1 MGPDHLFT
9 LLSAALA
16 SFMVFY
22 TGPNPDPIPWYNT
35 LAHLQLEAGFRFF
48 PPVSFTPSL
57 PPSTR
62 FIPTGPICLTTDYRP
77 LLERTPPPPPPPS
90 VSPSLRD
97 LVSRIVSLTPEDI
110 LRELEGS
117 WVWSASRFHQ
127 GIEMLHKA
135 SMVLNDIRIANPTE
149 FDIGVVCFF
158 LVCWMITIKVIA
170 SMAFKAVNTFKEPPE
185 VCIRYRIHFYLEC

>member
-57 PPSTR
+57 PPSIPL
-62 FIPTGPICLTTDYRP
+62 IPTGPICLTTDYRP
-77 LLERTPPPPPPPS
+77 LLERAPSPAPPPS
-90 VSPSLRD
+90 VSPSLHD
-97 LVSRIVSLTPEDI
+97 LVSRIISLTPEDV
-110 LRELEGS
+110 LRGFEDS
-117 WVWSASRFHQ
+117 WVWSASCFHQ
-127 GIEMLHKA
+127 GIEVLHKV
-135 SMVLNDIRIANPTE
+135 SKVVNDIQTADTAE
-149 FDIGVVCFF
+149 FDIGVVCF
-158 LVCWMITIKVIA
+158 LVCWIITIKVIA
-170 SMAFKAVNTFKEPPE
+170 PVAFKAMDTFQEPPE
-185 VCIRYRIHFYLEC
+185 VCVCYHIHFYLGC